1 MVPRRR
7 TGRVFVVSSPSG
19 GGKTTVVERL
29 LRAVPRL
36 TRSVSVTTRPPRPGE
51 RHGRDYRFVT
61 PAAFR
66 RLQRGG
72 RLLEWASVHGEWY
85 GTLKAPV
92 LRSLARGRHV
102 VLCIDVQGARQ
113 VRRVLGSRAVL
124 VFLLPPSIRRLRA
137 RLLRRRTESPAAV
150 RRRLAAARREIAC
163 ARWYDHAVVND
174 RLDRT
179 VRAMSGII
187 RGNSRARGAGD
198 QRRGRTT
205 HGASAN

>member
-1 MVPRRR
+1 MVSRRQ
-7 TGRVFVVSSPSG
+7 TGRIFVISSPSG

-29 LRAVPRL
+29 LRAAPRL
-36 TRSVSVTTRPPRPGE
+36 ARSVSVTTRPPRPGE

-66 RLQRGG
+66 RLQRSG
-72 RLLEWASVHGEWY
+72 RLLERANVHGEWY

-92 LRSLARGRHV
+92 LRALARERHV

-113 VRRVLGSRAVL
+113 VRRVLGARAVL
-124 VFLLPPSIRRLRA
+124 IFLLPPSIRRLRA
-137 RLLRRRTESPAAV
+137 RLLRRRTESPAAI

-163 ARWYDHAVVND
+163 ARGYDHAVVND

-179 VRAMSGII
+179 VRTMHVMIC
-187 RGNSRARGAGD
+187 GNARAQGAGE
-198 QRRGRTT
+198 QRKGQPT
-205 HGASAN
+205 HGASAD